1 MPIIQSACRLVKD
14 NDLWS
19 IEVFFKTCKSLLRLN
34 REYSAIGYDAMTAWV
49 AVVFARYV
57 MLAYLNR
64 VQTDER
70 TLGELFFRSCEELAD
85 ITLQEAFQL
94 LMKVFAEYVL
104 EKKRL
109 AEEDLEAL
117 FETFLLALPAP
128 LKNRLLRC
136 A

>member
-1 MPIIQSACRLVKD
+1 
-14 NDLWS
+14 
-19 IEVFFKTCKSLLRLN
+19 
-34 REYSAIGYDAMTAWV
+34 MTAWV

-94 LMKVFAEYVL
+94 LIKVFAEYVL
-104 EKKRL
+104 EKQRL